1 MNTSIETTLTLSFA
15 RRDSGKP
22 IALACASCGSEC
34 GASQRVIP
42 GKFVALC
49 RKNSREGT
57 LIEVTD
63 LGNSL
68 IWKSRRVAAD
78 EAKPDYEDSWR
89 WK

>member
-1 MNTSIETTLTLSFA
+1 MNTFLESTLTLGFA
-15 RRDSGKP
+15 RQDSGKP
-22 IALACASCGSEC
+22 IVLACASSGSEC

-42 GKFVALC
+42 GKFIALC

-63 LGNSL
+63 LGNCL

-78 EAKPDYEDSWR
+78 EAMLEYDDSWR